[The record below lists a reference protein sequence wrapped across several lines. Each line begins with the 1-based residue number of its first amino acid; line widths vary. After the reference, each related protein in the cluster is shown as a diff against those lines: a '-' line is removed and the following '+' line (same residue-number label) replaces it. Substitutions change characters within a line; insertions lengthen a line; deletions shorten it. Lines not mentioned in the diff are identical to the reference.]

1 MAKIVVDSKLMTEGA
16 TQRSKVH
23 QTNFKDALTSCSVLD
38 IVEGF
43 TVTFEMKK

>member
-1 MAKIVVDSKLMTEGA
+1 MAKIVVDSKLMMEGA

-23 QTNFKDALTSCSVLD
+23 QADVKDALTSYSVLD